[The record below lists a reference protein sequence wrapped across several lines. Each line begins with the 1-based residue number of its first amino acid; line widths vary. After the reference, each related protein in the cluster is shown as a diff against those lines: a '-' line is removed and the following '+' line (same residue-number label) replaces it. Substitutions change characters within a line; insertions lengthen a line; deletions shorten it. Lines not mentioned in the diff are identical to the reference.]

1 MIDRTIAPDVHPFGK
16 LNIPEETIEILP
28 SGITLH
34 TLSGGDQAV
43 TRLSLY
49 WKGSTLEL
57 PLPIIPTLASELLR
71 EGTKTM
77 TGAEIADK
85 LDLYG
90 AILGTSTSNHYNGLV
105 LNMLNNK
112 AKLIMPVIKDMF
124 TNPIFPENA
133 VEAIKMRTINQLRY
147 RHSQV
152 DWVANKHLTKLIAGE
167 EHPMAVMPNYAGY
180 EAIKLDDIVT
190 YYNKAFC
197 SRGLHIYASGQIT
210 DEIRSLIEDLAAAV
224 PVGDGYE
231 LNVKPFDAQSAQTK
245 YVEHGESLQCAV
257 AMALPAIS
265 RTHEDYLP
273 LQLTVLALGGYFGSR
288 LMANIREE
296 KGYTYGI
303 SSGLNGSQEGGY
315 ISISAQCDPKYTDAL
330 IEEVGK
336 ELERMVTEPPC
347 GDELQRLTLNA
358 ATKLAGTL
366 ESPFSIMDFYKLRET
381 VGTPLDYFEKRQ
393 EAIASLTP
401 EVIAAMSAKYLKPS
415 DLRIAIAGPAK

>member
-1 MIDRTIAPDVHPFGK
+1 MIDRTKAPDVHPFGW
-16 LNIPEETIEILP
+16 LNIPEETIEVLP

-43 TRLSLY
+43 TRLSLF
-49 WKGSTLEL
+49 WKGSSLEL
-57 PLPIIPTLASELLR
+57 PLPIIPTLAAELLR
-71 EGTKTM
+71 EGSKSM

-105 LNMLNNK
+105 LSMLNNK
-112 AKLIMPVIKDMF
+112 AKLIMPVIGEMF
-124 TNPIFPENA
+124 TEPTFPENA
-133 VEAIKMRTINQLRY
+133 VNAIKMRSVNQLRY

-152 DWVANKHLTKLIAGE
+152 EWVANKHMTKLIAGE
-167 EHPMAVMPNYAGY
+167 DHPMSVMPNYAGY
-180 EAIKLDDIVT
+180 EAITRDDIVK
-190 YYNKAFC
+190 YYDKAF
-197 SRGLHIYASGQIT
+197 SRRGLHIYASGRIT
-210 DEIRSLIEDLAAAV
+210 DEIRSLIYDLASKV
-224 PVGDGYE
+224 PVGDGYQ
-231 LNVKPFDAQSAQTK
+231 LNVKPFEAQAPQTR
-245 YVEHGESLQCAV
+245 YIEHGDSLQCAV
-257 AMALPAIS
+257 AMALPAIP

-273 LQLTVLALGGYFGSR
+273 LQLTVQALGGYFGSR

-315 ISISAQCDPKYTDAL
+315 VTINAQCDPSYTDAL

-366 ESPFSIMDFYKLRET
+366 ESPFSIMDFYKLREA

-393 EAIASLTP
+393 KALATLTP
-401 EVIAAMSAKYLKPS
+401 EVIAEMSAKYLKPA